1 LAPHGLETD
10 KIPVMSTTVLS
21 LLHLRLRLHLYLP
34 LFAILPLT
42 MKRAREDCDGYEE
55 EHPPTKVRRA
65 IKIDRLSKL
74 SDELLVRILS
84 FVPVDALLVCQRYQS
99 EFMCRMYTDTHRL
112 SKKLSRLAIDSE
124 LWKAAYYR
132 KFVLPRASR
141 IPGIKVA
148 NSADRLHYSSRLSK
162 WLDDGHL
169 VKDGIKTHWKQQYRL
184 RHNWSQG
191 QCAVSEIV
199 VAERPPDPPLLAMM
213 SKSAIIA
220 ADSVS
225 GLRAWSSKN
234 DKQLLATTSLA
245 VTDTD
250 TLRLPISMAID
261 SSDTAETCHRVAMG
275 FEDGSFSL
283 YNLQED
289 LSRFDCLFTHPP
301 STNGALSAIAYSFPY
316 LLTMTEDHL
325 LSLYAL
331 HNGADNSSTLE
342 APQLLYSL
350 RSHTAWPPVSLSL
363 RTTTTSMTAAI
374 AYSLPTY
381 LSGWTVGV
389 QELRLS
395 HKGELLE
402 SRLATAADEHTFTLS
417 AHRSASSPITR
428 PSSPFPG
435 GSREASSANSPSTSK
450 PTSMSYSHPYLLVAH
465 PDNTLSLY
473 LVRSTSSTLSISS
486 GNRLWGHTSSIS
498 GAHIGMRGKAVSVSR
513 LGDELR
519 VWDLEGGITSL
530 ANRRR
535 FRNGDMSVRVQPSK
549 ASDGSDNAEEDSN
562 HDKAGLRLALDQRF
576 DDSTVS
582 RGWVGFNEQNVIVL
596 REKSEGSQALVVY
609 DFT

>member
-1 LAPHGLETD
+1 MSCLCASCLSSQLTRCLCAKGTSYVLYAERCTD
-10 KIPVMSTTVLS
+10 NI
-21 LLHLRLRLHLYLP
+21 
-34 LFAILPLT
+34 
-42 MKRAREDCDGYEE
+42 
-55 EHPPTKVRRA
+55 
-65 IKIDRLSKL
+65 RLSQKL
-74 SDELLVRILS
+74 
-84 FVPVDALLVCQRYQS
+84 C
-99 EFMCRMYTDTHRL
+99 
-112 SKKLSRLAIDSE
+112 RLAIDSE

-141 IPGIKVA
+141 IPGIKDA
-148 NSADRLHYSSRLSK
+148 NSSDRLHYSSRLSK
-162 WLDDGHL
+162 WLDDGNL
-169 VKDGIKTHWKQQYRL
+169 VKDGVKTHWKQQYRL

-199 VAERPPDPPLLAMM
+199 VAERPPDPPLLVMM
-213 SKSAIIA
+213 SNSTVIA
-220 ADSVS
+220 ADSIS

-234 DKQLLATTSLA
+234 ERELLATTSLA
-245 VTDTD
+245 MAETD

-261 SSDTAETCHRVAMG
+261 SSDTVEACNRVAMG

-283 YNLQED
+283 YALQRD
-289 LSRFDCLFTHPP
+289 HHRFGCLFTHPP

-325 LSLYAL
+325 LSLYAF
-331 HNGADNSSTLE
+331 HNAGEETSILQ

-389 QELRLS
+389 QELRLT

-402 SRLATAADEHTFTLS
+402 SRLATAADERSFTLS
-417 AHRSASSPITR
+417 AYRSASSPTTR
-428 PSSPFPG
+428 SSSPFPS
-435 GSREASSANSPSTSK
+435 GSRETSLVSSPSTSK

-473 LVRSTSSTLSISS
+473 LVRSNSSALSISS

-519 VWDLEGGITSL
+519 VWDLEGGITSF

-549 ASDGSDNAEEDSN
+549 ALDDPDKTDEGPDQ
-562 HDKAGLRLALDQRF
+562 DKAGLRLALDQGF

-582 RGWVGFNEQNVIVL
+582 RGWVGFDEQSVIVL
-596 REKSEGSQALVVY
+596 REKSQGSQALVVY